1 MGESTRDIELGKNLE
16 KAQDQKAPAKRDSK
30 MPKEKKI
37 NPDVMVK
44 EKFGAEPLA
53 LTERA
58 SEGQEMRTS
67 ERSAIGR
74 EEGGKKKKEKKEKK
88 KHKKEKRHR
97 SKQSDEEEE
106 LFEEEPLEDE
116 PMGANDDIKDAAPGE
131 DEQG

>member
-1 MGESTRDIELGKNLE
+1 MGRLMESTRDIELGKNLE

-74 EEGGKKKKEKKEKK
+74 EEGGKKKKDKKEKEKHKKKDKKEKK
-88 KHKKEKRHR
+88 KKKKKKK
-97 SKQSDEEEE
+97 S
-106 LFEEEPLEDE
+106 
-116 PMGANDDIKDAAPGE
+116 
-131 DEQG
+131 